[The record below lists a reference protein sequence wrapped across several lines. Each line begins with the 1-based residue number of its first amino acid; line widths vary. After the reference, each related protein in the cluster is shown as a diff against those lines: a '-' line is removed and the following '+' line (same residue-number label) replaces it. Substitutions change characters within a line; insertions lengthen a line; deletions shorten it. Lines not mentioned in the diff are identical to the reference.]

1 MCKTFY
7 MFIVGPLSVTIY
19 EYLTAAVVYRSLFLD
34 ENRARANV
42 CMLITLEYLI
52 SEFKAVL

>member
-19 EYLTAAVVYRSLFLD
+19 KYLTAAVVYRSLFLD
-34 ENRARANV
+34 ENRARENV